1 MNRPTDKREAKLIT
15 EIVDRAEKLAR
26 RFKQPTVRAA
36 IAIDLV
42 MAHRMQPLDLELLL
56 KADDGNFAHDVFGIM
71 RHIDRNSGAMR
82 DCFVPRFARFQHDH
96 DAS

>member
-1 MNRPTDKREAKLIT
+1 MKRETALLT
-15 EIVDRAEKLAR
+15 EIVNRAEKLSR
-26 RFKQPTVRAA
+26 RFKQPTVRAT
-36 IAIDLV
+36 IVLDLV

-56 KADDGNFAHDVFGIM
+56 AADDVNFAHDVFGIM
-71 RHIDRNSGAMR
+71 RHIDRKSGAMR

>member
-1 MNRPTDKREAKLIT
+1 MKRETALLT
-15 EIVDRAEKLAR
+15 EIVNRAEKLSR
-26 RFKQPTVRAA
+26 RFKQPTVRAT
-36 IAIDLV
+36 IVLDLV

-56 KADDGNFAHDVFGIM
+56 AADDVNFAHDVFGIM

>member
-1 MNRPTDKREAKLIT
+1 MTRREGNLIS

-26 RFKQPTVRAA
+26 RFKQPTVRAS
-36 IAIDLV
+36 IVLDLV

-56 KADDGNFAHDVFGIM
+56 AADDANFAHDVFGIM

-82 DCFVPRFARFQHDH
+82 DCFVPRFARFQHDNS
-96 DAS
+96 AS

>member
-1 MNRPTDKREAKLIT
+1 MKTDKREAKLLT

-26 RFKQPTVRAA
+26 RFNQPTVRAA

-56 KADDGNFAHDVFGIM
+56 AAADGNFAHDVFGIM
-71 RHIDRNSGAMR
+71 RHIDRNSGVMR
-82 DCFVPRFARFQHDH
+82 DCFVPRFARFQHD
-96 DAS
+96 DSTS

>member
-1 MNRPTDKREAKLIT
+1 MKTDKREAKLLT
-15 EIVDRAEKLAR
+15 EIVDRAEQLAR
-26 RFKQPTVRAA
+26 RFKQRTPRAA

-82 DCFVPRFARFQHDH
+82 DCFVPRFARFQHDK
-96 DAS
+96 DSG